1 MCSYSA
7 FVCFVYDVNRI
18 LSLMRQKYTLVEA
31 LVIDVYKQHI
41 HTSIRS
47 NFHYIMLSR
56 ALSGYATSDYTP

>member
-1 MCSYSA
+1 M
-7 FVCFVYDVNRI
+7 YDVNRI

-31 LVIDVYKQHI
+31 LVIDVYKQHT

-56 ALSGYATSDYTP
+56 ALSSYATSDYTP